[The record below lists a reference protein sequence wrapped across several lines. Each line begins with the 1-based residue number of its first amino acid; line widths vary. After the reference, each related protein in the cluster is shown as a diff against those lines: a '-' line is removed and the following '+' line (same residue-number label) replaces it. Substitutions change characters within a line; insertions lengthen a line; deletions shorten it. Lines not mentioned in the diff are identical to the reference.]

1 MIKIGRP
8 IIEILKIKVEREN
21 GKKCDR
27 LVIDEKYRPHRNIP
41 YLDDDNEHHKFDL
54 YFSPSKDKKNCLII
68 DIHGGSYIF
77 GHRKE
82 NYTFGTVFL
91 DAGFDF
97 VATDY
102 IANNGKMSTRDLIDQ
117 NIKCICYILAHKKE
131 LGIEDDT
138 KFVLTGDS
146 AGGHMALTIA
156 ELFCDKEYQKELGYD
171 LPKMNLVAV
180 LVNCTV
186 FNYVNV
192 GLDSMTKRGNL
203 RMFGP
208 AAFDIEERK
217 KICPL
222 THINS
227 LKVPLFA
234 STCKYDFLRSA
245 ESLVLKETVSK
256 TDIDFKFLDL
266 DSDDKATSHVHN
278 ILDIHHPD
286 SIKVNQAMIDFINE
300 RL

>member
-97 VATDY
+97 VTTDY

-117 NIKCICYILAHKKE
+117 NIKCICYIPNSHSL
-131 LGIEDDT
+131 I
-138 KFVLTGDS
+138 V
-146 AGGHMALTIA
+146 TI
-156 ELFCDKEYQKELGYD
+156 
-171 LPKMNLVAV
+171 
-180 LVNCTV
+180 
-186 FNYVNV
+186 
-192 GLDSMTKRGNL
+192 
-203 RMFGP
+203 
-208 AAFDIEERK
+208 
-217 KICPL
+217 
-222 THINS
+222 
-227 LKVPLFA
+227 
-234 STCKYDFLRSA
+234 
-245 ESLVLKETVSK
+245 
-256 TDIDFKFLDL
+256 
-266 DSDDKATSHVHN
+266 
-278 ILDIHHPD
+278 
-286 SIKVNQAMIDFINE
+286 
-300 RL
+300 